1 MNATNVIETQ
11 INSPELYLEKYIVFK
26 HN

>member
-11 INSPELYLEKYIVFK
+11 INSPELYLEKYIVFE
-26 HN
+26 HS